1 MFQGNMVEELLY
13 TVDKFIIKIRE
24 TMSGFEDN
32 MLHNEFKNV
41 LDHESRETILQLI
54 ADNMYDR
61 TQDGFTEAVNNLVQ
75 D

>member
-1 MFQGNMVEELLY
+1 
-13 TVDKFIIKIRE
+13 
-24 TMSGFEDN
+24 MSGFEDN

-75 D
+75 N